1 MPSQI
6 SRAYLPF
13 LFVPSAAVCVRLG
26 RASVEAA
33 VIALRAVLLNRKTV
47 EVAHQ
52 QVRFRGVDLA
62 FSSRITARGELVI
75 DLDIGDP
82 ALSDRIILEED
93 LRRATRASRTK
104 GVSP

>member
-6 SRAYLPF
+6 SRAFLPF
-13 LFVPSAAVCVRLG
+13 LFMPTPAVSARLG
-26 RASVEAA
+26 RASVDAA
-33 VIALRAVLLNRKTV
+33 VLAIRAVLLNRKTL

-52 QVRFRGVDLA
+52 QIRFRDVDLA
-62 FSSRITARGELVI
+62 FSSRITSRGDLVI

-82 ALSDRIILEED
+82 TLAGRIILEED
-93 LRRATRASRTK
+93 LRRATRASRMK